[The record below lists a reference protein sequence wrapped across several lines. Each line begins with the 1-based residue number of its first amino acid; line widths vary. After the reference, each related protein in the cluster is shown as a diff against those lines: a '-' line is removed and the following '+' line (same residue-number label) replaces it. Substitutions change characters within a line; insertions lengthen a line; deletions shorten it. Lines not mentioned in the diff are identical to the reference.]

1 MSLSIDEKLGVD
13 KFVVDEENAHIVI
26 EKQHPDSDEKWK
38 LIKIC
43 PAGLYKMD
51 EDRSGN
57 MTFDYI
63 GCLECGA
70 CRVVGLDKVVKEWN
84 HPAGAMGVEYRWG

>member
-1 MSLSIDEKLGVD
+1 MSIDEKLGVD

-26 EKQHPDSDEKWK
+26 DKQHQDPGEKWK

-51 EDRSGN
+51 DNGDLK
-57 MTFDYI
+57 FYYI

-70 CRVVGLDKVVKEWN
+70 CRVISLGKVIKEWN
-84 HPAGAMGVEYRWG
+84 HPGGAMGVEF

>member
-1 MSLSIDEKLGVD
+1 MMSIDEKLGID

-26 EKQHPDSDEKWK
+26 EKKHPDESEKQK

-43 PAGLYKMD
+43 PAGLYKRD
-51 EDRSGN
+51 KDGN
-57 MTFDYI
+57 LTFDYI

-70 CRVVGLDKVVKEWN
+70 CRVVALGSVVKEWN
-84 HPAGAMGVEYRWG
+84 FPMGAMGVEYRQG

>member
-1 MSLSIDEKLGVD
+1 MSIDEKLGVD
-13 KFVVDEENAHIVI
+13 KFVVDEENAHII
-26 EKQHPDSDEKWK
+26 IDKQYPDAAEKWK

-51 EDRSGN
+51 DDGN
-57 MTFDYI
+57 LTFDYI

-70 CRVVGLDKVVKEWN
+70 CRVIGTGKTVREWN
-84 HPAGAMGVEYRWG
+84 HPSGAMGVEYRMG